1 MSFPST
7 IIAIHSSRIHRSLLH
22 GPFFTTAFLQ
32 MGGTTSKPTTPS
44 PMVDLTRGATVSL
57 EAANQ
62 AQLEIQRQLSEATK
76 QAAAAVSSGG
86 WGWFMAKLFGVAALI
101 FGLVVLYDYIA
112 TKSGA
117 PTVPGLGPLMPNVHS
132 AMHGTQ
138 DVTAKVTNMINTST
152 GVLSIPASL
161 STNLGITPVSPTD
174 QLTITYQFP
183 GNMTIYSMTYDDT
196 SSVNISSSSNPGK
209 PVSSGPPPTQTS
221 APVSTVQ
228 QPSLL
233 SRIWAGLGGGA
244 SSGNLLSNIHDA
256 TGTGMVQSTS
266 APLSSQDQGAYGM
279 QWWMFIKDWN
289 YGYGKDKSVLTRPDP
304 TNGSIMNPSVTL
316 HPTDNSLKVSVSL
329 FPSGDG
335 ASKTEPAPAGASG
348 SSTDDVYVCEVT
360 NLPLQTWFSVGV
372 TVFGRNLDVY
382 IDGKLVKSCFLP
394 GVPKPATGD
403 IQLSPGGGFSGYL
416 CDFYHY
422 ARMLTPGD
430 AMTFFSAGTG
440 CKNKVPSD
448 GQAPGTTAMTGY
460 SVKFGVY
467 DTLGKQV
474 QEYSF

>member
-1 MSFPST
+1 
-7 IIAIHSSRIHRSLLH
+7 
-22 GPFFTTAFLQ
+22 
-32 MGGTTSKPTTPS
+32 MGGSTSKPTTSVS

-62 AQLEIQRQLSEATK
+62 AQLQIQQKLSEATK
-76 QAAAAVSSGG
+76 QAAAVTSSYG
-86 WGWFMAKLFGVAALI
+86 WLRIGAWFLFAGLLVFALI
-101 FGLVVLYDYIA
+101 AGYEYLALKTGVV
-112 TKSGA
+112 
-117 PTVPGLGPLMPNVHS
+117 PTIPNFPNIFS
-132 AMHGTQ
+132 AMHGSQ
-138 DVTAKVTNMINTST
+138 DVKSKVTNFINTST

-161 STNLGITPVSPTD
+161 STSLGITPDPQNNT
-174 QLTITYQFP
+174 LTITYQFP
-183 GNMTIYSMTYDDT
+183 GNSTVYSYQSPDT
-196 SSVNISSSSNPGK
+196 SSVNISASSNPGTV
-209 PVSSGPPPTQTS
+209 VSSSSAPTQSS
-221 APVSTVQ
+221 APVSAPQ

-233 SRIWAGLGGGA
+233 SKIWSTLSGGGT
-244 SSGNLLSNIHDA
+244 SGNLLSNIHDA
-256 TGTGMVQSTS
+256 TGSGSVQATS

-289 YGYGKDKSVLTRPDP
+289 YGYGKDKPVLTRPDP
-304 TNGSIMNPSVTL
+304 TNGSIMNPSVSL
-316 HPTDNSLKVSVSL
+316 HPTDNSLKITVSL
-329 FPSGDG
+329 FPSGEG
-335 ASKTEPAPAGASG
+335 ASKTEPAPATASG
-348 SSTDDVYVCEVT
+348 SSTDDVYICEVP

-422 ARMLTPGD
+422 SRMLTPGD
-430 AMTFFSAGTG
+430 AMTFYSAGTG
-440 CKNKVPSD
+440 CKNKVPAD

>member
-1 MSFPST
+1 MSFIPT
-7 IIAIHSSRIHRSLLH
+7 IVAIHSSCIHRSLLL

-32 MGGTTSKPTTPS
+32 MGGSSSKPTTES
-44 PMVDLTRGATVSL
+44 PMVNLSQAATVSL

-62 AQLEIQRQLSEATK
+62 AQLEIQRKLAEASK
-76 QAAAAVSSGG
+76 QAAVAASSSG
-86 WGWFMAKLFGVAALI
+86 WGWFGVKVLSGITAILVVVI
-101 FGLVVLYDYIA
+101 IGLVLYDYIA
-112 TKSGA
+112 MKTGG
-117 PTVPGLGPLMPNVHS
+117 PTVPLGPLMPNVHS
-132 AMHGTQ
+132 AMHGTK
-138 DVTAKVTNMINTST
+138 DVTTQVTNFINTST
-152 GVLSIPASL
+152 GTLSIPAAI
-161 STNLGITPVSPTD
+161 STSLGITPDPTNP

-183 GNMTIYSMTYDDT
+183 GNSTVYQYKGPDT
-196 SSVNISSSSNPGK
+196 SPVNISSSSNPGN
-209 PVSSGPPPTQTS
+209 PISSSSAPSS
-221 APVSTVQ
+221 APVSSAQ
-228 QPSLL
+228 SPSLL
-233 SRIWAGLGGGA
+233 SRIWSALGGGG

-256 TGTGMVQSTS
+256 TGSSMVQGTS

-289 YGYGKDKSVLTRPDP
+289 YGYGKDKPVLVRPDP
-304 TNGSIMNPSVTL
+304 TSGAVMNPSVSL

-335 ASKTEPAPAGASG
+335 GSKTEPAPAGSSG
-348 SSTDDVYVCEVT
+348 ASTDDVYVCEVS

-382 IDGKLVKSCFLP
+382 IDGKLVKSCFLS

-416 CDFYHY
+416 CDFFHY
-422 ARMLTPGD
+422 PRMLTPGD
-430 AMTFFSAGTG
+430 AMTFFSSGTS
-440 CKNKVPSD
+440 CKNKVPS
-448 GQAPGTTAMTGY
+448 GGTGPGTSATGY

>member
-1 MSFPST
+1 
-7 IIAIHSSRIHRSLLH
+7 
-22 GPFFTTAFLQ
+22 
-32 MGGTTSKPTTPS
+32 
-44 PMVDLTRGATVSL
+44 MVDLTSGATVSL
-57 EAANQ
+57 QAANQ
-62 AQLEIQRQLSEATK
+62 AQLEIQRQLSEATR
-76 QAAAAVSSGG
+76 QATTALSSSG
-86 WGWFMAKLFGVAALI
+86 WGWFLFKVVSLI
-101 FGLVVLYDYIA
+101 AVILGLFVLYDYL
-112 TKSGA
+112 A
-117 PTVPGLGPLMPNVHS
+117 PKGSVIPLGPLTPPNIHS
-132 AMHGTQ
+132 ARHGTQ
-138 DVTAKVTNMINTST
+138 DVTAKVTSMINSST
-152 GVLSIPASL
+152 GSLNIPAAIS
-161 STNLGITPVSPTD
+161 SNLGITPVAPTD

-183 GNMTIYSMTYDDT
+183 GNTTIYSMTYDDT
-196 SSVNISSSSNPGK
+196 TPVNISLSSNPGK
-209 PVSSGPPPTQTS
+209 PVSSGASTQSS
-221 APVSTVQ
+221 APVTTPQ

-233 SRIWAGLGGGA
+233 SRIWASLGGGA

-256 TGTGMVQSTS
+256 TGTGAVQATS

-304 TNGSIMNPSVTL
+304 TNGSVMNPSVTL

-335 ASKTEPAPAGASG
+335 ASKTEPAPATASG
-348 SSTDDVYVCEVT
+348 SSTDDVYVCEVP

-448 GQAPGTTAMTGY
+448 GQAPGSTAMTGY

>member
-1 MSFPST
+1 
-7 IIAIHSSRIHRSLLH
+7 
-22 GPFFTTAFLQ
+22 
-32 MGGTTSKPTTPS
+32 
-44 PMVDLTRGATVSL
+44 MVNLASGATVSL

-62 AQLEIQRQLSEATK
+62 AQLQIQQKLSEATK
-76 QAAAAVSSGG
+76 QATTLASSYG
-86 WGWFMAKLFGVAALI
+86 WLRIGAWILFAGLLVFALLAGYEYLALKTGSVPAIPHFPNI
-101 FGLVVLYDYIA
+101 FSA
-112 TKSGA
+112 T
-117 PTVPGLGPLMPNVHS
+117 
-132 AMHGTQ
+132 HGSQ
-138 DVTAKVTNMINTST
+138 DVKSKVTNFINTTT

-161 STNLGITPVSPTD
+161 STSLGITPDPNNNT
-174 QLTITYQFP
+174 LTITYQFP
-183 GNMTIYSMTYDDT
+183 GNSTVYSYQSPDT
-196 SSVNISSSSNPGK
+196 SSVNISASSNPGT
-209 PVSSGPPPTQTS
+209 VMSSSSAPTQSS
-221 APVSTVQ
+221 APVSGPQ

-233 SRIWAGLGGGA
+233 SKIWSTLSGGS
-244 SSGNLLSNIHDA
+244 SSGNLISSIHDA
-256 TGTGMVQSTS
+256 TSTGSVQATS

-289 YGYGKDKSVLTRPDP
+289 YGYGKDKPVLTRPDP
-304 TNGSIMNPSVTL
+304 TNGSILNPSVSL
-316 HPTDNSLKVSVSL
+316 HPTDNSLKVTVSL

-348 SSTDDVYVCEVT
+348 SSTDDVYVCEVS

-416 CDFYHY
+416 CDFYHHS
-422 ARMLTPGD
+422 RMLTPGD
-430 AMTFFSAGTG
+430 AMTFYSAGTG
-440 CKNKVPSD
+440 CKNKVPAD
-448 GQAPGTTAMTGY
+448 GQAPGSTAMTGY

>member
-1 MSFPST
+1 
-7 IIAIHSSRIHRSLLH
+7 
-22 GPFFTTAFLQ
+22 
-32 MGGTTSKPTTPS
+32 MGGSTSKPTTVS
-44 PMVDLTRGATVSL
+44 PMVDLTSGATVSL
-57 EAANQ
+57 QAANQ
-62 AQLEIQRQLSEATK
+62 AQLQIQKQLSEATK
-76 QAAAAVSSGG
+76 QVTSIGSSYG
-86 WGWFMAKLFGVAALI
+86 WLRIGAWILFAGVLI
-101 FGLVVLYDYIA
+101 FGFFALYEYLA
-112 TKSGA
+112 LKSGSN
-117 PTVPGLGPLMPNVHS
+117 PVPGLAPLFPNIHS

-152 GVLSIPASL
+152 GQLSIPAAL
-161 STNLGITPVSPTD
+161 SANLGITPVSATD

-183 GNMTIYSMTYDDT
+183 GNMTVYQMTYDDT
-196 SSVNISSSSNPGK
+196 TPVNISSSSNPGK
-209 PVSSGPPPTQTS
+209 PVSSAPATQSS
-221 APVSTVQ
+221 APLSTPQ

-233 SRIWAGLGGGA
+233 SRIWAGLSGGA

-256 TGTGMVQSTS
+256 TGTGMVQATS

-289 YGYGKDKSVLTRPDP
+289 YGYGKDKTVLTRPDP
-304 TNGSIMNPSVTL
+304 TNGSVMNPSVTL

-335 ASKTEPAPAGASG
+335 GSKTEPAPATGSG
-348 SSTDDVYVCEVT
+348 SSTDDVYICEVT

-430 AMTFFSAGTG
+430 AMTFFSGGTG
-440 CKNKVPSD
+440 CKNKVPTD

-467 DTLGKQV
+467 DTLGKQI

>member
-1 MSFPST
+1 MPLVAT
-7 IIAIHSSRIHRSLLH
+7 IVAIHYSVAHRSLFL

-32 MGGTTSKPTTPS
+32 MGGSTSKPTTMT
-44 PMVDLTRGATVSL
+44 PMVNLAQGATVSL

-62 AQLEIQRQLSEATK
+62 AQLQIQRQL
-76 QAAAAVSSGG
+76 AAASAQASAALTSGG
-86 WGWFMAKLFGVAALI
+86 WGWFMVKVVGFIALVFGILALYEYLALKTNIVPTIPNFPNI
-101 FGLVVLYDYIA
+101 F
-112 TKSGA
+112 T
-117 PTVPGLGPLMPNVHS
+117 
-132 AMHGTQ
+132 AMHGSQ
-138 DVTAKVTNMINTST
+138 DVKSKVTNFINKTT
-152 GVLSIPASL
+152 GALSIPASL
-161 STNLGITPVSPTD
+161 STSLGITPDPQNNT
-174 QLTITYQFP
+174 LTITYQFP
-183 GNMTIYSMTYDDT
+183 GNSTVYSYQSADT
-196 SSVNISSSSNPGK
+196 SAVTISASSNPGTAIT
-209 PVSSGPPPTQTS
+209 SSTQSS
-221 APVSTVQ
+221 APVSTAQ

-233 SRIWAGLGGGA
+233 SRIWSSLGGGG
-244 SSGNLLSNIHDA
+244 SSGNLLSNLHDA
-256 TGTGMVQSTS
+256 TGSSTVQGTS

-289 YGYGKDKSVLTRPDP
+289 YGYGKDKTVLSRPDP
-304 TNGSIMNPSVTL
+304 TSGSVMNPSISL

-335 ASKTEPAPAGASG
+335 GSKTEPAPAGSSG
-348 SSTDDVYVCEVT
+348 ASTDDVYVCEVH
-360 NLPLQTWFSVGV
+360 NLPLQAWFSVGV

-416 CDFYHY
+416 CDFFHY
-422 ARMLTPGD
+422 PRMLTPSD
-430 AMTFFSAGTG
+430 AITFFSAGTG
-440 CKNKVPSD
+440 CKNKVPAAGAGPS
-448 GQAPGTTAMTGY
+448 TTGTGY